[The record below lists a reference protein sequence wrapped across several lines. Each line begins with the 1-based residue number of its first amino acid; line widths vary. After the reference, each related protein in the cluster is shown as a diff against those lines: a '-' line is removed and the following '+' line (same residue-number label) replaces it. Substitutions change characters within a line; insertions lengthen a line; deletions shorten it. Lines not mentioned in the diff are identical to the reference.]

1 MRRRI
6 AIVVA
11 AAAVVAAGGFAL
23 GRATGGEPSGGY
35 PAGLRAGRAEGV
47 REGRALQIAPAE
59 REAFDAGYAA
69 GANDVF
75 GGFDGGWDLSTPYVV
90 RIARGSGS
98 VTYRIDSREPLRNT
112 PR

>member
-6 AIVVA
+6 AIVAVA
-11 AAAVVAAGGFAL
+11 AVLVGGGFAL

-35 PAGLRAGRAEGV
+35 PAGLRAGRADGL
-47 REGRALQIAPAE
+47 REGRALQIAPAD
-59 REAFDAGYAA
+59 RQAFDAGYTA

-90 RIARGSGS
+90 RLARGSGA
-98 VTYRIDSREPLRNT
+98 VTYRIDSRKPLPNT